1 MLDLNDHFLI
11 AMPGMVDDD
20 FERSVVFVFDH
31 GKNGAAGLIIN
42 RPSASTIKQMFDR
55 MDLPLGRSDLHHK
68 HVFNGGPLYTDR
80 GFVLHESQ
88 QTYEIARGGHQSE
101 SKASFYAST
110 LAVPGGL
117 EMTTSHDVLDAF
129 SMGAGP
135 QKIFMTLGYAA
146 WQAGQLE
153 EEIMQNDWITAP
165 AQHNIIFDVPT
176 EQRYKAALALL
187 GIDELRLSAM
197 AGTA

>member
-1 MLDLNDHFLI
+1 MSF
-11 AMPGMVDDD
+11 AT
-20 FERSVVFVFDH
+20 FVSETATV
-31 GKNGAAGLIIN
+31 AA
-42 RPSASTIKQMFDR
+42 SAESAA
-55 MDLPLGRSDLHHK
+55 LGTTRVL
-68 HVFNGGPLYTDR
+68 NGGPVQCER

>member
-1 MLDLNDHFLI
+1 
-11 AMPGMVDDD
+11 MPGMVDDD
-20 FERSVVFVFDH
+20 FERSVVFIFDH
-31 GKNGAAGLIIN
+31 GKNGSAGLIIN
-42 RPSASTIKQMFDR
+42 RPSPSTIKQMFDR
-55 MDLPLGRSDLHHK
+55 MGLQLGRTDLHHQ
-68 HVFNGGPLYTDR
+68 HVYSGGPVYTDR

-88 QTYEIARGGHQSE
+88 QTYEIACGGLQTE

-110 LAVPGGL
+110 LAVLGGL
-117 EMTTSHDVLDAF
+117 EMTTSQDVLDAF
-129 SMGAGP
+129 SVGAGP

-153 EEIMQNDWITAP
+153 AELMQNDWLTAP
-165 AQHNIIFDVPT
+165 AQHDIIFDVPT

-187 GIDELRLSAM
+187 GIDEMRLSSI